1 MKYREKVNK
10 NVKKNNV
17 NFGSC
22 CHGNNKYTTIILLHS
37 SASFTIIHPIIILT
51 FNFDMLELFYIRF
64 IMVLLRLYL
73 PAF

>member
-10 NVKKNNV
+10 NVKKREIWKLLPWQQQKKN
-17 NFGSC
+17 
-22 CHGNNKYTTIILLHS
+22 TIILLHS
-37 SASFTIIHPIIILT
+37 SVSITIIHPIIILT

-73 PAF
+73 RAF

>member
-10 NVKKNNV
+10 NVKKPV
-17 NFGSC
+17 KYGSC

-37 SASFTIIHPIIILT
+37 SVSITIIHPIIILT

-73 PAF
+73 HAF